1 MTIITMYATV
11 YVYVHVKFKGF
22 NNLMNGS
29 YGPHSEDA
37 SRHLSK
43 VEDTEDEKLTPGND
57 HVGLPATKRPV
68 PSRTR
73 SQHSILASPQ
83 KLASKAPWDDM
94 EFITANPLHERGES
108 GSHGIATTDF
118 AHDSISS
125 AATQIPEGE
134 SHPRRDS
141 VTFNTSMG
149 HQHKPSEIPSI
160 ATDFTGETVTTDSGS
175 ASAEGTD
182 IIVNT
187 NDPLKLTRIAIRRQL
202 RFLFIYPAVYL
213 AMWPFPF
220 ASHCLT
226 YSDYYATHPPFWL
239 SILSTCCL
247 ALQAGVEAVVFSWR
261 ERPWTMV
268 DEKSPLSM
276 SSVRHSVRQ
285 SILCQPA
292 DEVAQPEHDDGQDQP
307 PSKRDASWWEEEG
320 RKRKDSVWMG
330 TDTLNLI
337 LSRSRETGERS

>member
-1 MTIITMYATV
+1 MTIFTMYGTI
-11 YVYVHVKFKGF
+11 YVYVHIKFKGF

-29 YGPHSEDA
+29 YGSHSEDA
-37 SRHLSK
+37 SKYTSRL
-43 VEDTEDEKLTPGND
+43 EATEDEKLTLD
-57 HVGLPATKRPV
+57 DAHVAESSIKSPISIG
-68 PSRTR
+68 TR
-73 SQHSILASPQ
+73 SQKSILASPQ
-83 KLASKAPWDDM
+83 KPAAKAPWDDM
-94 EFITANPLHERGES
+94 EFITAKPLHERGTS
-108 GSHGIATTDF
+108 GSQGIVTTDF

-125 AATQIPEGE
+125 AATQVPEGDFRAR
-134 SHPRRDS
+134 SDS
-141 VTFNTSMG
+141 VTFDRPVG
-149 HQHKPSEIPSI
+149 HQRKPSEIPSL
-160 ATDFTGETVTTDSGS
+160 ATDFTGDTVTTDSGD
-175 ASAEGTD
+175 ASVGGTD
-182 IIVNT
+182 VVVNT

-213 AMWPFPF
+213 AMWAFPF

-261 ERPWTMV
+261 ERPWAMV

-276 SSVRHSVRQ
+276 SSVRHSVRR

-292 DEVAQPEHDDGQDQP
+292 DEAGQPEHDDTQHQP
-307 PSKRDASWWEEEG
+307 LPKRDASWWEEEG

-337 LSRSRETGERS
+337 LSRSRERSAP